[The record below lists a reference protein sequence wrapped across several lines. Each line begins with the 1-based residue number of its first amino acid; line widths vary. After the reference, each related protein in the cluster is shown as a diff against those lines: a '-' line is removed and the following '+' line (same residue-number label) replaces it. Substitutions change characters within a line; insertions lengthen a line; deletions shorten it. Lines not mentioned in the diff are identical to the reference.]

1 MSKEDFKNLVF
12 TVGSDIAHE
21 PDGITHSYSLISGL
35 SDRNLTPV
43 AMNLVKIFHNSKE
56 SSTNVFNCIP
66 EDRKVGLAKELMI
79 WNGMTSSPLEI
90 VQHIYW

>member
-56 SSTNVFNCIP
+56 SSTNVLNCIP

-79 WNGMTSSPLEI
+79 
-90 VQHIYW
+90 